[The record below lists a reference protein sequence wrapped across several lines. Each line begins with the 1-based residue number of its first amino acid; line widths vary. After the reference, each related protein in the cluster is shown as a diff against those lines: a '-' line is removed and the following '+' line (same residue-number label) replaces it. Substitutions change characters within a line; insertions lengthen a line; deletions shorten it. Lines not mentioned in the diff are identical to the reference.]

1 MFLAQAGCSH
11 WRRESTESRETP
23 RPGTLAM
30 RRLARVMSVDE
41 KIKRVLLES
50 NGQWL
55 SARQLAEMMGV
66 SYQAIARR
74 LFKLALFSEIDMQE
88 IELVKERHRVRKSH
102 MYRAWGGWAA
112 YPSWM
117 APRGCES
124 EVKRARLVIGRASL
138 RNEET

>member
-1 MFLAQAGCSH
+1 
-11 WRRESTESRETP
+11 
-23 RPGTLAM
+23 M

-102 MYRAWGGWAA
+102 LYRAWGGWAV

-117 APRGCES
+117 TPRGCEAD
-124 EVKRARLVIGRASL
+124 VKRARLVIGRASL
-138 RNEET
+138 RDEET